1 MVTTLKPCAV
11 DNNMS
16 LQGKSMTQQL
26 PINGSVGAKIFGIF
40 SGSKTEGSTSLAQS
54 NVKSSKPKPGAQ
66 SRCELLEQIVDF
78 LLDNDLAVS
87 PANLL
92 AAFSAFSG
100 SDAQLARKIYAR
112 QTDGGLIDQAWLD
125 EQVAKK
131 ASDEDREKE
140 LDKLFARLEGV
151 VSAFSATTKSAH
163 LAAADYANDLKLH
176 ADKAENG
183 PTTDEMLS
191 SFAELAKAMLERT
204 RRVEEEMKRSE
215 REAESLRKSLEHAK
229 RDAEVDHLTGL
240 PNRRAFE
247 VLLETHYREAQRAI
261 EPLCVAFCDIDHF
274 KRVNDTHGHE
284 TGDRVIQ
291 AIGQVLAQITNETVH
306 VARHGGEEFV
316 MLFRGLNKREAFER
330 LDLARQAMAER
341 RFVNRTTDELIGS
354 ITFSGGIADVF
365 AYSNPSDALRA
376 ADEALYTA
384 KEGGRNQI
392 MLA

>member
-1 MVTTLKPCAV
+1 
-11 DNNMS
+11 
-16 LQGKSMTQQL
+16 MTQQL
-26 PINGSVGAKIFGIF
+26 PINGSVGAKFFGIF
-40 SGSKTEGSTSLAQS
+40 SGSKSESSPSIAQS
-54 NVKSSKPKPGAQ
+54 KVKSPNPKPGTQ
-66 SRCELLEQIVDF
+66 GRRELLEQIVDF
-78 LLDNDLAVS
+78 LMDNDLAVS

-92 AAFSAFSG
+92 AALSAFSG
-100 SDAQLARKIYAR
+100 SNSQLARRIYAR
-112 QTDGGLIDQAWLD
+112 QTEGGLIDQAWLD
-125 EQVAKK
+125 EQAAKK
-131 ASDEDREKE
+131 TSDEDREKK
-140 LDKLFARLEGV
+140 LDKLFARLEGS

-163 LAAADYANDLKLH
+163 LAAADYANDLQLY
-176 ADKAENG
+176 AGNAENA
-183 PTTDEMLS
+183 PTTDEMFS
-191 SFAELAKAMLERT
+191 SFGELAKAMLERT

-229 RDAEVDHLTGL
+229 RDAEIDHLTGL

-247 VLLETHYREAQRAI
+247 GLLETHYREAQRAI

-291 AIGQVLAQITNETVH
+291 AIGQVLARITNETVH

-316 MLFRGLNKREAFER
+316 MLFRGLNKREALEQ
-330 LDLARQAMAER
+330 LDLARQTMAER
-341 RFVNRTTDELIGS
+341 RFVNRTTDEPIGS

-376 ADEALYTA
+376 ADEALYAA